1 MFLQTSGKPQIIV
14 FHSLCPLHSH
24 SSFLFAFFHPRR
36 NERHF
41 RKLSGL
47 LWITSEPLVTP
58 PLLPSLLQAPTS
70 HPVSHP
76 APPVPHPRGPCREV
90 LRWEA
95 ASAFPRPFPDLLC
108 SSAQRFLPYR
118 SPSCKTGS
126 RFSVAEPCGG
136 RWRWMDVGGASSP
149 HTLHLP
155 SLHNLRL

>member
-1 MFLQTSGKPQIIV
+1 MFLQTLGKQQIIV

-41 RKLSGL
+41 RKLNGL

-70 HPVSHP
+70 HPMSHP
-76 APPVPHPRGPCREV
+76 ASPVPRPRGPCREV

-108 SSAQRFLPYR
+108 SSAQRFLPYPLPQLQNWVAIQR
-118 SPSCKTGS
+118 SRALRRQLEMDGWGGS
-126 RFSVAEPCGG
+126 IF
-136 RWRWMDVGGASSP
+136 SP
-149 HTLHLP
+149 HFTP
-155 SLHNLRL
+155 PQPA